1 MAFRVDQR
9 FVDDAARDAAA
20 FEVGGDFRMVDAHH
34 AVDDVVSRDAQP
46 AIDLGFEAIRRGV
59 VPDGEVGRAGAVIA
73 DVGVV
78 GERSGSDRTHLQGSW
93 IFPPPKGPPGGS
105 APPCGITS
113 DDDACRRISAISC
126 IAWATPSLAAF
137 A

>member
-1 MAFRVDQR
+1 
-9 FVDDAARDAAA
+9 
-20 FEVGGDFRMVDAHH
+20 MVDAHH
-34 AVDDVVSRDAQP
+34 AVDEVIARDAH
-46 AIDLGFEAIRRGV
+46 ATLHLGLEAIRRGV
-59 VPDGEVGRAGAVIA
+59 VPDCKVGSAGAVGA
-73 DVGVV
+73 DVGVIV
-78 GERSGSDRTHLQGSW
+78 RKRSGSDRTHLQGSW